1 MLLLGIKCFLRAD
14 EVVNLTVEDFPSM
27 SFTVLNPENAGFFKV
42 KELALEVCGKCDKRA
57 VTLLLHRDDKNP
69 EFCLIRHLLLY
80 MSQTNISSG
89 FLFPDWN
96 LELWPKLFQGNVLSP
111 WCPETHVTYSNFLER
126 VKVSTQILYNCF
138 MFFFLTYSLTLFIA
152 APFYRV

>member
-1 MLLLGIKCFLRAD
+1 MKHLQTYVMLLLGIKCFLRAD

-89 FLFPDWN
+89 FVFPDWN
-96 LELWPKLFQGNVLSP
+96 NELWPKMFHWHHLTPSRP
-111 WCPETHVTYSNFLER
+111 DRHVKYSNFLER
-126 VKVSTQILYNCF
+126 VKVSTQLLYNCF
-138 MFFFLTYSLTLFIA
+138 STF
-152 APFYRV
+152 